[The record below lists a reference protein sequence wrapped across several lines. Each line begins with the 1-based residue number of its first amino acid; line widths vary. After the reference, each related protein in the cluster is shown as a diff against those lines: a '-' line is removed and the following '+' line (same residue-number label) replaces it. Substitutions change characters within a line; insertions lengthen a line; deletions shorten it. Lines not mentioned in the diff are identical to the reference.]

1 MIDALPE
8 YILNVIARGD
18 HVVLRVSNAKVVHE
32 FPLSAEE
39 AVKLADVLKRKADG
53 RLLEIAERA
62 TLALLEAEEPTRRQ
76 IATIFNTL

>member
-1 MIDALPE
+1 MIDALPQ

-39 AVKLADVLKRKADG
+39 ALKLAATLRRKAGQLVVEVVGLDD
-53 RLLEIAERA
+53 
-62 TLALLEAEEPTRRQ
+62 PH
-76 IATIFNTL
+76 FNTP